1 MQLPSIVL
9 PLAAVAVAPIKAASL
24 PTEALQSINQR
35 NIRTRAELDQMN
47 ATIVDDDGPQNVSR
61 SMCLKGTSIMCEFL
75 DEKNCK
81 DAWNVRFPHCFP
93 AFDGAMLMNSCHG
106 FNAEFDCGIY
116 AIPADQAGGYEGCTA
131 KFDYCFHCKDKNKEA
146 SKTIPPGYV
155 GYYLADF

>member
-61 SMCLKGTSIMCEFL
+61 SMCLKV
-75 DEKNCK
+75 NQ
-81 DAWNVRFPHCFP
+81 
-93 AFDGAMLMNSCHG
+93 CHG